1 MRLREADRF
10 SDEVCRL
17 ATTEVK
23 RFWIA
28 PRSARVLLIAP
39 RALSTTSIAC
49 CAPFTVDTSIL
60 SANCLPGT
68 GVAAAKPAS
77 ELLMAVKAPAL
88 FTLSLTE
95 VRVSA
100 PAASVSA
107 STPVSPILALMAATT
122 ALPFAAVL
130 AAASPT
136 LLTVMAP
143 KLKTVPLL
151 SVMVNAPTAVS
162 VSAVP
167 AIAVAVPL
175 ENCAPPSALALAS
188 MVLSMAMAWPA
199 LAPTWNSWLENVPS
213 SSLVP
218 LKSDCLATRS
228 ISETSWVTSACSA
241 LRSLAELVALEA
253 CTDSSR
259 TRCRLLPIS
268 VSEPSA
274 TWASEMPSLAL
285 RMATSVPRICV
296 PKRSEIARPAAS
308 SLALLM
314 REPED
319 RRWMVVASELPLVLR
334 LR

>member
-1 MRLREADRF
+1 M
-10 SDEVCRL
+10 
-17 ATTEVK
+17 
-23 RFWIA
+23 
-28 PRSARVLLIAP
+28 
-39 RALSTTSIAC
+39 
-49 CAPFTVDTSIL
+49 
-60 SANCLPGT
+60 
-68 GVAAAKPAS
+68 PA
-77 ELLMAVKAPAL
+77 
-88 FTLSLTE
+88 
-95 VRVSA
+95 
-100 PAASVSA
+100 
-107 STPVSPILALMAATT
+107 SPILALMAVAT
-122 ALPFAAVL
+122 ALEASAVVAPALTSTVPMSTPITVPEKRAPSVL
-130 AAASPT
+130 AARA
-136 LLTVMAP
+136 
-143 KLKTVPLL
+143 
-151 SVMVNAPTAVS
+151 
-162 VSAVP
+162 
-167 AIAVAVPL
+167 AVAPVAKVEVPS
-175 ENCAPPSALALAS
+175 EPALAS

-199 LAPTWNSWLENVPS
+199 LAPTWNSWLEKVPS